1 MPEQDLPV
9 EPEIIEIEEDEDGNL
24 AVVNG
29 NTQPNTR
36 GYYDQTEFL
45 KNEKGQNIQF
55 YHLPSKRGVA
65 FKAFITN
72 FSDSYESSWNTEEVY
87 GRMDPIATF
96 QGTRRTINLGW
107 QVVASS
113 PAEAQENLAKCQSLF
128 KMLYPVYESQGVLQ
142 APPLF
147 RLKVMNWVQDASN
160 PNTRT
165 AKDGGLVGFP
175 SGFAFNPDLEVG
187 AFDSDVGR
195 VYPKVINLECSYTVL
210 HTHEVGF
217 YKENGEFIEGRF
229 PYGMGSKTKNPRPR
243 RTKGGNPSETQQ
255 DNLATGETYT
265 EAEVREKVQRGA
277 EILNDAAARAAA
289 ALSPF
294 SGLIGK

>member
-1 MPEQDLPV
+1 
-9 EPEIIEIEEDEDGNL
+9 
-24 AVVNG
+24 
-29 NTQPNTR
+29 
-36 GYYDQTEFL
+36 
-45 KNEKGQNIQF
+45 
-55 YHLPSKRGVA
+55 
-65 FKAFITN
+65 
-72 FSDSYESSWNTEEVY
+72 
-87 GRMDPIATF
+87 
-96 QGTRRTINLGW
+96 
-107 QVVASS
+107 
-113 PAEAQENLAKCQSLF
+113 
-128 KMLYPVYESQGVLQ
+128 MLYPVYESQGVLQ

-229 PYGMGSKTKNPRPR
+229 PYGMGSKTKNPRRP
-243 RTKGGNPSETQQ
+243 KGGNPSETQQ
-255 DNLATGETYT
+255 NNLASSETYT
-265 EAEVREKVQRGA
+265 EAEVREQVQRGA
-277 EILNDAAARAAA
+277 EILSDAASRVGA